1 MGGERDL
8 EEEEVEEKVVEPE
21 AEKGSEDHVEI

>member
-8 EEEEVEEKVVEPE
+8 EEEVEEKVVEPE